1 VGIFVLLKHFFI
13 FLSYARINHM
23 KRFEIITIFPKIFD
37 SYFGESILKRAQ
49 KNENIDIKVH
59 NLRQYSNDKHHNV
72 DDTPYGGGAG
82 MVMQIEPIYQC
93 VQFIKSQFPISN
105 FQTISNDQISNDKE
119 YLKTKNESASWR
131 TKTRIILFSAKG
143 KRYTQADA
151 LRLSKYDQLIL
162 ICGRYEGVD
171 ERVAQNLI
179 DEEISIGDFVLTGG
193 EIPAMILVD
202 SITRLL
208 PEVLGNPDSLKEE
221 SFSKFEN
228 CELEI
233 ENSFLEYPQYTKPEE
248 FNGWKVPSVLLSGN
262 HKEIENWR
270 QKKSNKK
277 WEK

>member
-1 VGIFVLLKHFFI
+1 VGIFVLLKHFLI

-23 KRFEIITIFPKIFD
+23 KRFDIITIFPNIFD
-37 SYFGESILKRAQ
+37 SYFGESILKRALS
-49 KNENIDIKVH
+49 KKIIEIEIH
-59 NLRQYSNDKHHNV
+59 NLRNYSNDKHHNV

-82 MVMQIEPIYQC
+82 MVMQVEPIHNC
-93 VQFIKSQFPISN
+93 VNAIKKS
-105 FQTISNDQISNDKE
+105 
-119 YLKTKNESASWR
+119 SAR
-131 TKTRIILFSAKG
+131 TILFSAKG
-143 KRYTQADA
+143 KRYTQQDA
-151 LRLSKYDQLIL
+151 LRLSKYDQLIM

-171 ERVAQNLI
+171 ERVVENI
-179 DEEISIGDFVLTGG
+179 SDEEISIGDFVLTGG

-228 CELEI
+228 
-233 ENSFLEYPQYTKPEE
+233 SFLEYPHYTKPEE
-248 FNGWKVPSVLLSGN
+248 FNGWKVPDVLLSGN

-270 QKKSNKK
+270 KQNSKKK